1 MIDAVLGIGFFGL
14 LVRKHAT
21 LHHLCVDVW
30 VALLPL
36 RGQSVKVLGKGLP
49 AVLVK
54 RVEPH
59 AITRAELQREADA
72 HIIIGH
78 KDGFDFIHEM

>member
-1 MIDAVLGIGFFGL
+1 MLGIRFLSL
-14 LVRKHAT
+14 LVSQNAT
-21 LHHLCVDVW
+21 LHHLSVDVW

-49 AVLVK
+49 AVLVE

-59 AITRAELQREADA
+59 AIARAELKREADA
-72 HIIIGH
+72 HIVIGH
-78 KDGFDFIHEM
+78 KDGFDFIHDI